1 MKDTLVIYYS
11 FSGNSKKVAEYV
23 KGKIDADLLEL
34 EPAIPFSD
42 DYDAVVDEWQNN
54 DIKRDVEIEP
64 INIDLANYSKIVLI
78 TGTWWYGI
86 TPVMKKFLKENDLSG
101 KDVIVAASN
110 AGWIG
115 HCFKD
120 YETLVKGNIRG
131 KLDLVFSAEEG
142 YRDEQI
148 TSNNEI
154 DNWLQCLNK

>member
-1 MKDTLVIYYS
+1 MKDTLVVYYS

-23 KGKIDADLLEL
+23 KNKLGADILEL
-34 EPAIPFSD
+34 EPLVPFSD
-42 DYDAVVDEWQNN
+42 DYDEVVDEWQNS
-54 DIKRDVEIEP
+54 DIKRDVEIKP
-64 INIDLANYSKIVLI
+64 INLDLSNYSKVVLI

-120 YETLVKGNIRG
+120 YETLVKGNIKG
-131 KLDLVFSAEEG
+131 KLDLVFSANELERDKMLTTINELDRWIEE
-142 YRDEQI
+142 
-148 TSNNEI
+148 
-154 DNWLQCLNK
+154 L